1 MPSAPVRLTVNDYD
15 AIMDLWKAA
24 GLTTI
29 KPTGRDS
36 RESFEQQMARGI
48 QAVIGIYEGERLI
61 GLVMATHDTRKGWV
75 NRLAVHPDFRGQG
88 IGGQLVRAAEEYLAS
103 EGIGI
108 YAAMIETDNAASL
121 ATFKREGYHVHEDMV
136 YVTKRITDG
145 I

>member
-15 AIMDLWKAA
+15 AIMTLWKAA

-36 RESFEQQMARGI
+36 REAFETQMGRGI
-48 QAVIGIYEGERLI
+48 QAVIGIYEGEQLI

-75 NRLAVHPDFRGQG
+75 NRLAVHPDFRGKG
-88 IGGQLVRAAEEYLAS
+88 IGGQLVRAAEEYLSS

-108 YAAMIETDNAASL
+108 YAAMIESDNAASL

>member
-36 RESFEQQMARGI
+36 RESFEQQMTRGI

>member
-48 QAVIGIYEGERLI
+48 QAVIGIYDGERLI

>member
-15 AIMDLWKAA
+15 AIMDLWRAA
-24 GLTTI
+24 GLTTV

-36 RESFEQQMARGI
+36 REAFEQQMAHGI

-88 IGGQLVRAAEEYLAS
+88 IGGQLVKAAEEYLAS

-108 YAAMIETDNAASL
+108 YAAMIETDNVASL
-121 ATFKREGYHVHEDMV
+121 ATFKRAGYHVHEDMV

>member
-36 RESFEQQMARGI
+36 RESFEQQMERGI